1 MYTNFSKCLR
11 AETKE
16 MAMYVE
22 KNLKHWHNTDVLSQ
36 YVIGTSIPN
45 FDTKSLL
52 KSKIILPPKDI
63 INKFSKIQNLYFE
76 TLYNEEKNRL
86 VSIRDK
92 IHPKLMSG
100 EISV

>member
-45 FDTKSLL
+45 FDTQSL
-52 KSKIILPPKDI
+52 
-63 INKFSKIQNLYFE
+63 F
-76 TLYNEEKNRL
+76 
-86 VSIRDK
+86 
-92 IHPKLMSG
+92 
-100 EISV
+100 